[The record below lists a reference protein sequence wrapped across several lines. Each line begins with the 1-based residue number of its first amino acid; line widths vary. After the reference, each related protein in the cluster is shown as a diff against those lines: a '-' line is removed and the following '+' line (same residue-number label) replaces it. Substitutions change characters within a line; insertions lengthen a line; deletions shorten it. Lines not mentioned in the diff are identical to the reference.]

1 MTVVI
6 VIISI
11 AVGLPTAA
19 VCVPPA
25 VPLSPGTFAGLM
37 QLVAPVVGLP
47 AVPAVTLHGF
57 VEFVVRLENA
67 ALAAAVLVC
76 HRTRWS
82 GEGQHAN
89 KNRGG
94 GHGLSEKLL
103 LSLLHI
109 HFPSLLPISPHFA
122 SVHFPAYTP

>member
-6 VIISI
+6 VIIPI
-11 AVGLPTAA
+11 AVGMPTAA
-19 VCVPPA
+19 VFVPPA
-25 VPLSPGTFAGLM
+25 VPLSPATFAGLM

-76 HRTRWS
+76 QRTRCS
-82 GEGQHAN
+82 GEVPHAN
-89 KNRGG
+89 KHRGG
-94 GHGLSEKLL
+94 EHGLSEKLL
-103 LSLLHI
+103 LSLLK
-109 HFPSLLPISPHFA
+109 
-122 SVHFPAYTP
+122 VHFLSILPYSP